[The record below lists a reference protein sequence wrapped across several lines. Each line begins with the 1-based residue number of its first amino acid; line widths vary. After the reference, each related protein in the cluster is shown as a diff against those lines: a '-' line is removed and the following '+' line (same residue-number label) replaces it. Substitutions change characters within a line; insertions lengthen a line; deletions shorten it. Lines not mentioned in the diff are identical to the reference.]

1 MDKKHKAKSGSKR
14 AQGNGDEKFAA
25 YAEYEARMIAAQN
38 RLLAIQQA
46 YLKQGRRAVI
56 VLEGSDAAGK
66 GGSIRRLTE
75 KLDPRFC
82 KVWPIGA
89 PTETERGQHY
99 LERFWAR
106 LPQPGM
112 TSLFDRS
119 WYGRVLVERAEKLT
133 PKAVWSRAYDEINA
147 FEKMLTDDGVRLIKI
162 FIKISPEV
170 QRERFIERMTDPMKR
185 WKITPRDFESRQFD
199 DAYAK
204 AEKDMFARTDT
215 KHAPWR
221 IVPGT
226 YKWMTRVLVAEHVAG
241 RLADGVDL
249 KPPPLDPVIRQMAKD
264 IMGIDLP

>member
-1 MDKKHKAKSGSKR
+1 MGKKDKAKNGAKNV
-14 AQGNGDEKFAA
+14 AKNGDEKFAA

-106 LPQPGM
+106 LPQTGM
-112 TSLFDRS
+112 ISLFDRS

-147 FEKMLTDDGVRLIKI
+147 FEKLLTDDGIRLIKI

-204 AEKDMFARTDT
+204 AEKDMFARTNIRQ
-215 KHAPWR
+215 APWK

-226 YKWMTRVLVAEHVAG
+226 YKWMARVMVAEHVADC
-241 RLADGVDL
+241 LAEGVDL

-264 IMGIDLP
+264 IMGIELP